1 MTYAIEKSV
10 PIPARIARPIRGE
23 GTLMWT
29 FKQMEIGESVFIA
42 GKKNGEF
49 TSPSAVV
56 GRKFTSRAEEGGT
69 RVWRIQ

>member
-10 PIPARIARPIRGE
+10 PIPARVVLPRRGQ

-29 FKQMEIGESVFIA
+29 FKTMEVGDSVFIA

-49 TSPSAVV
+49 TSPSTVI
-56 GRKFTSRAEEGGT
+56 GRKFTSRKEEGGT

>member
-10 PIPARIARPIRGE
+10 PIPARVVRPMRGE

-29 FKQMEIGESVFIA
+29 FKTMDVGDSVFIA
-42 GKKNGEF
+42 GKRNGEF
-49 TSPSAVV
+49 TSPSTVI